1 MRIERLNDSIVAI
14 GPLDLL
20 SCELLQQIRVSAE
33 PGNSRAV
40 RERLFPSPTKDKR
53 SELRQEWKEYVE
65 RNALKEDF
73 LTGADFTKFL
83 EKDDAYHR
91 ALMKEAGFAK

>member
-33 PGNSRAV
+33 PGNSRA
-40 RERLFPSPTKDKR
+40 
-53 SELRQEWKEYVE
+53 
-65 RNALKEDF
+65 
-73 LTGADFTKFL
+73 
-83 EKDDAYHR
+83 
-91 ALMKEAGFAK
+91 